1 MSMTMQLRRQL
12 LFDYQF
18 LNPCMDKLQKNI
30 SYQFNNIDLLKQAMT
45 HRSVSKNNNERLEFL
60 GDSILGCIISQEL
73 YQRFPLIDEG
83 QLSRLRS
90 HLVRKKTLVKL
101 AKTIKLSETLVLGQG
116 ELKSGGFRRE
126 SIQADAFEAVLGA
139 IFLDSD
145 YLTASRVVLKLY
157 EDLLNDTSPE
167 DSLKDYKT
175 QLQEFLQKK
184 GHSLPLYEL
193 IKTKGQDHDAIFY
206 VRCII
211 SEYDFE
217 VEKKAKSIKRAQQA
231 CAESLLE
238 RLTSS

>member
-1 MSMTMQLRRQL
+1 
-12 LFDYQF
+12 
-18 LNPCMDKLQKNI
+18 MDKLQKNI
-30 SYQFNNIDLLKQAMT
+30 SYQFNNIDLLKQALT

-60 GDSILGCIISQEL
+60 GDSILGCVISCEL

-90 HLVRKKTLVKL
+90 YLVRGQTLAKL

-126 SIQADAFEAVLGA
+126 SIQADAFEAILGA

-145 YLTASRVVLKLY
+145 YLTLSRVVLKLY
-157 EDLLNDTSPE
+157 EDLLNDISPD
-167 DSLKDYKT
+167 DSLKDFKS
-175 QLQEFLQKK
+175 QLQELMQKK
-184 GHSLPLYEL
+184 GYSLPLYEL
-193 IKTKGQDHDAIFY
+193 IKTKGQGLGAIFY
-206 VRCII
+206 VSCHIK
-211 SEYDFE
+211 EYKLT
-217 VEKKAKSIKRAQQA
+217 VEKKAESIKMAEQA